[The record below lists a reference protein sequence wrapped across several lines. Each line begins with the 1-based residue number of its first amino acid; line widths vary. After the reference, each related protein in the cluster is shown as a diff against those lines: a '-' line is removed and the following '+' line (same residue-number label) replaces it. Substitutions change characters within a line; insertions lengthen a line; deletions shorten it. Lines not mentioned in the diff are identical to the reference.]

1 MEAESAMSIA
11 ELRKSLECPVCF
23 ETPKAGPLYQCQNGH
38 ILCSVCIDK
47 VQECPQCRVNL
58 PSIRIRCLFAEQ
70 QLQK

>member
-23 ETPKAGPLYQCQNGH
+23 ETPKAGPLFQCQNGH

-47 VQECPQCRVNL
+47 VQECPQCRAKLPATKIRNL
-58 PSIRIRCLFAEQ
+58 LGEQ
-70 QLQK
+70 ALEW